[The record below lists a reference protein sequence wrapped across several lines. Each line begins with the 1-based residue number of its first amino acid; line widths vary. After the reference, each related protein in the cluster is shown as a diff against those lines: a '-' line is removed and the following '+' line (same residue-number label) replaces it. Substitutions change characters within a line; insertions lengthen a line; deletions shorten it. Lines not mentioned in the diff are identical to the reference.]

1 MTSKKDSGNHG
12 HTRPRLVRLLFA
24 VILTFLLIA
33 LIVILLVW
41 AILRPS
47 KPKFIL
53 QDATVYAFNVSYP
66 NFITSN
72 FQVTV
77 SSRNPDDRV
86 GIYYDR
92 LDIYGTY
99 RDQQITLRTSI
110 PTSYQGHKET
120 NVWSPFIY
128 GNSVPVSPYNS
139 AALSQDQ
146 GAGVVM
152 LMIKIDGR
160 VRFKVGTLMSAKYN
174 LHVRCPA
181 YIQFG
186 SRTSGIMVGDNV
198 VKYQLATRCH
208 KDCGNHGHK
217 RRRFV
222 RLLFAV
228 ILTFLLIALIVI
240 LIVWAIL
247 RPSKP
252 KFILQ
257 DATVYAFNVS
267 YPNSITS
274 NFQVTVSSRNPDDR
288 VGIYY
293 DRLDIYGTYRDQQI
307 TLRTSIPSSYQ
318 GHKETNVWSPFIY
331 GNSVPVSPYNSAA
344 LSQDQ
349 GAGVVMLMIKIDGRV
364 RFKVGTVISAKY
376 NLHVRCPAYIQFGSR
391 TSGIMVGDNVVKYQL
406 ATRCHVSI

>member
-1 MTSKKDSGNHG
+1 MTSKKDCGNHG
-12 HTRPRLVRLLFA
+12 HKRRRFVRLLFA

-66 NFITSN
+66 SFITSN

-92 LDIYGTY
+92 LDIY
-99 RDQQITLRTSI
+99 
-110 PTSYQGHKET
+110 
-120 NVWSPFIY
+120 
-128 GNSVPVSPYNS
+128 
-139 AALSQDQ
+139 A
-146 GAGVVM
+146 
-152 LMIKIDGR
+152 
-160 VRFKVGTLMSAKYN
+160 
-174 LHVRCPA
+174 
-181 YIQFG
+181 
-186 SRTSGIMVGDNV
+186 
-198 VKYQLATRCH
+198 
-208 KDCGNHGHK
+208 
-217 RRRFV
+217 
-222 RLLFAV
+222 
-228 ILTFLLIALIVI
+228 
-240 LIVWAIL
+240 
-247 RPSKP
+247 
-252 KFILQ
+252 
-257 DATVYAFNVS
+257 
-267 YPNSITS
+267 
-274 NFQVTVSSRNPDDR
+274 
-288 VGIYY
+288 
-293 DRLDIYGTYRDQQI
+293 TYRDQQI

-331 GNSVPVSPYNSAA
+331 GNSVPVSPYNSVA

-364 RFKVGTVISAKY
+364 RFKVGTFISAKY

>member
-24 VILTFLLIA
+24 GILTFLLIA

-66 NFITSN
+66 SFITSN

-92 LDIYGTY
+92 LDIYATY

-110 PTSYQGHKET
+110 PSSYQGHEET

-160 VRFKVGTLMSAKYN
+160 VRFKVGTFMSAKYN

-208 KDCGNHGHK
+208 RDT
-217 RRRFV
+217 FDLDFEMQMI
-222 RLLFAV
+222 LL
-228 ILTFLLIALIVI
+228 LLHSFTVGVAMVGGGATTPGCDETVALI
-240 LIVWAIL
+240 
-247 RPSKP
+247 
-252 KFILQ
+252 
-257 DATVYAFNVS
+257 
-267 YPNSITS
+267 
-274 NFQVTVSSRNPDDR
+274 
-288 VGIYY
+288 
-293 DRLDIYGTYRDQQI
+293 
-307 TLRTSIPSSYQ
+307 
-318 GHKETNVWSPFIY
+318 
-331 GNSVPVSPYNSAA
+331 
-344 LSQDQ
+344 
-349 GAGVVMLMIKIDGRV
+349 
-364 RFKVGTVISAKY
+364 
-376 NLHVRCPAYIQFGSR
+376 
-391 TSGIMVGDNVVKYQL
+391 
-406 ATRCHVSI
+406 